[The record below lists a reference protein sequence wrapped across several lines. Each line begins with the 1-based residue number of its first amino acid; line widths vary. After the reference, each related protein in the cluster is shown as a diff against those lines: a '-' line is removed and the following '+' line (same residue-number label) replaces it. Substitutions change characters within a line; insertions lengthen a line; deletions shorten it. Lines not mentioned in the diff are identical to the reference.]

1 MTIRAMNALLALIAV
16 LLLSCLSACGGG
28 GTTTPPPGGGNNN
41 GGGGGNNG
49 GGLTKENQRDVFTEF
64 TRLDETGV
72 QGHGLGLATVRRI
85 IEKLDG
91 DVGVDS
97 APGQGSTFYFTL
109 PSA

>member
-1 MTIRAMNALLALIAV
+1 MEVVWTNFITNGLKYGGRPPILELGYTLSSPNFIRFWIKD
-16 LLLSCLSACGGG
+16 
-28 GTTTPPPGGGNNN
+28 
-41 GGGGGNNG
+41 NG

-64 TRLDETGV
+64 TRLDETDV